1 MYRIFPFLKWLP
13 DLKNRG
19 TLFADS
25 VAGAT
30 VAMVIIPQSMAY
42 ADLAN
47 LPHVYGLYAA
57 CIGPA
62 IAALFGSS
70 RHLATG
76 PVAMASLISAATV
89 QSVVPK
95 GSDLFVDYAL
105 LLALLVGILRLLMGL
120 IRLGAL
126 VDLLSVPVI
135 AGFTNAAA
143 LIIAT
148 SQLDKIFGVAPSH
161 VELHLFGVFDVLRR
175 AMNETHESTVLI
187 AICAIAVMSVL
198 RYCSPRWPDVLIVAI
213 VTSVGAWYLGY
224 DGKIIGI
231 VPAGLPEFRWPMFS
245 FKAAI
250 ALLPGACVLTMVG
263 LMEAMAVAKTI
274 ATESKQ
280 EIDTNLELYGQGL
293 ANIVGSFFSSFV
305 VSGSFSRSAINFRSG
320 AKTGF
325 SSIIT
330 SVLVA
335 VVLMWFTPLLYYL
348 PQATL
353 AAIICLAVV
362 NLVRISPFI
371 QSWRV
376 HWQDGAIG
384 LITFLAT
391 LLWAPNLQVGIG
403 LGVGLSLVLNVYRTM
418 RPNVVFLTRHADDM
432 LGPTKLDDLDSE
444 SKVVIMRFDGR
455 LYFGS
460 SRYFE
465 DRVLDVVAHVRG
477 LRFFVIDAGGINYID
492 ATGIATLITVI
503 ERLKS
508 AGIEIHF
515 SRVKEQ
521 VRNAMEC
528 CGISEQSQ
536 SRRFFRWNQHALEFL
551 GNRIASEHAMLSDSN

>member
-1 MYRIFPFLKWLP
+1 MHQIFPFLNWLP
-13 DLKNRG
+13 DLRSRK
-19 TLFADS
+19 TLVADL
-25 VAGAT
+25 VAGST

-47 LPHVYGLYAA
+47 LPHIYGLYAA
-57 CIGPA
+57 CVGPA

-95 GSDLFVDYAL
+95 GSDLFIDYAL

-120 IRLGAL
+120 IRLGSL

-148 SQLDKIFGVAPSH
+148 SQLDKIFGVAPSDIEPH
-161 VELHLFGVFDVLRR
+161 MVGVFDVLWR
-175 AMNETHESTVLI
+175 AMNQSQGSTILI
-187 AICAIAVMSVL
+187 AICAVAVMLVL
-198 RYCSPRWPDVLIVAI
+198 RYHSPRWPDVLIAAI
-213 VTSVGAWYLGY
+213 VTSVGSWYLGY
-224 DGKIIGI
+224 GGKVIGV
-231 VPAGLPEFRWPMFS
+231 VPAGLPEFKWPMFS
-245 FKAAI
+245 LDAAV

-263 LMEAMAVAKTI
+263 LMEAMAIAKTI

-320 AKTGF
+320 AQTGF
-325 SSIIT
+325 SSLVT

-335 VVLMWFTPLLYYL
+335 FVLMWFTPILHYL

-353 AAIICLAVV
+353 AAIICLSVV
-362 NLVRISPFI
+362 NLIRVTPLI
-371 QSWRV
+371 QSWQV

-384 LITFLAT
+384 VITFFTT
-391 LLWAPNLQVGIG
+391 LIWAPNLQVGIG
-403 LGVGLSLVLNVYRTM
+403 LGVGLSLVLNLYRTM
-418 RPNVVFLTRHADDM
+418 RPNVVFLTRHSDDM
-432 LGPTKLDDLDSE
+432 LGPATLDELDPDL
-444 SKVVIMRFDGR
+444 KVVIMRFDGR

-465 DRVLDVVAHVRG
+465 DRVLDVVAHVRE
-477 LRFFVIDAGGINYID
+477 LRFLVIDAGGINYID
-492 ATGIATLITVI
+492 ATGTNTLITVI

-508 AGIEIHF
+508 AGIEVHF
-515 SRVKEQ
+515 SRIKEQ
-521 VRNAMEC
+521 VRNAMER
-528 CGISEQSQ
+528 CGISEQTE
-536 SRRFFRWNQHALEFL
+536 SRRFFRWNQHALEFI
-551 GNRIASEHAMLSDSN
+551 GARIAHEDSKPPDSD